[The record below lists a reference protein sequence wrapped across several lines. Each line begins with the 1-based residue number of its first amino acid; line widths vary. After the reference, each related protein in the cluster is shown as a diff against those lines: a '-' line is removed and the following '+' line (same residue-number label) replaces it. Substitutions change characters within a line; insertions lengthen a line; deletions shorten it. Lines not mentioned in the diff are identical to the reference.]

1 MLLFFFI
8 TLLQSESTQSTR
20 GGIMERTL
28 IIIKP
33 DAVQRGLIGPIVTR
47 FEQRGLR
54 IAGLKFMQITRQL
67 AERHYAVH
75 KGKPF
80 YNSLLDY
87 ITSGPVVVMA
97 LEGPQ
102 AITAARATMGAT
114 RPVEASP
121 GTIRADF
128 GLEVE
133 RNLVH
138 GSDGPDTANFELGL
152 FFNGSELVSWTRD
165 TDRWILTLS

>member
-1 MLLFFFI
+1 
-8 TLLQSESTQSTR
+8 
-20 GGIMERTL
+20 MERTL

-33 DAVQRGLIGPIVTR
+33 DAVQRGLVGPIVPR

-54 IAGLKFMQITRQL
+54 IVGMKFMQISQDL

-75 KGKPF
+75 EGKPF
-80 YNSLLDY
+80 YEGLLAY

-97 LEGPQ
+97 LEGPK
-102 AITAARATMGAT
+102 AIAAARVTMGAT
-114 RPVEASP
+114 RPLEASP

-128 GLEVE
+128 GLEVG

-138 GSDGPDTANFELGL
+138 GSDSPDTARFELDL
-152 FFNGSELVSWTRD
+152 FFDELELVSWTRD
-165 TDRWILTLS
+165 TDRWILE

>member
-1 MLLFFFI
+1 V
-8 TLLQSESTQSTR
+8 
-20 GGIMERTL
+20 ERTL

-33 DAVQRGLIGPIVTR
+33 DAVQRGLVGPIIAR
-47 FEQRGLR
+47 FEGRGLR
-54 IAGLKFMQITRQL
+54 IVGIKFMQITREL

-80 YNSLLDY
+80 YEGLLDY
-87 ITSGPVVVMA
+87 ITTGPVVVMA

-102 AITAARATMGAT
+102 AIAAARATMGAT
-114 RPVEASP
+114 RPLEALP

-128 GLEVE
+128 GLEVG

-138 GSDGPDTANFELGL
+138 GSDGPETACFELEL
-152 FFNGSELVSWTRD
+152 FFDESELVSWIRD
-165 TDRWILTLS
+165 IDRWVLE

>member
-1 MLLFFFI
+1 V
-8 TLLQSESTQSTR
+8 
-20 GGIMERTL
+20 ERTL

-33 DAVQRGLIGPIVTR
+33 DAVQRGLVGPIVTR

-54 IAGLKFMQITRQL
+54 IVGAKFMHITREL

-75 KGKPF
+75 RGKPF
-80 YNSLLDY
+80 YAGLLDY
-87 ITSGPVVVMA
+87 ITSGPVMIVA

-102 AITAARATMGAT
+102 AIAAARATMGAT

-121 GTIRADF
+121 GTIRADY
-128 GLEVE
+128 GLEVG

-138 GSDGPDTANFELGL
+138 GSDSPETAQFELDL
-152 FFNGSELVSWTRD
+152 FFDESELVSWTRD
-165 TDRWILTLS
+165 ADRWIVE

>member
-1 MLLFFFI
+1 
-8 TLLQSESTQSTR
+8 
-20 GGIMERTL
+20 MERTL

-33 DAVQRGLIGPIVTR
+33 DAVQRGLIGPIITR

-54 IAGLKFMQITRQL
+54 IVGIKFMRISHSL

-80 YNSLLDY
+80 YEGLLAY

-97 LEGPQ
+97 LEGPK
-102 AITAARATMGAT
+102 AIAAARATMGAT
-114 RPVEASP
+114 RPLEASP

-128 GLEVE
+128 GLEVG

-138 GSDGPDTANFELGL
+138 GSDSPDTARFELDL
-152 FFNGSELVSWTRD
+152 FFDELELVSWTRD
-165 TDRWILTLS
+165 TDRWILE

>member
-1 MLLFFFI
+1 V
-8 TLLQSESTQSTR
+8 
-20 GGIMERTL
+20 ERTL

-33 DAVQRGLIGPIVTR
+33 DAVQRGLIGPIITR

-54 IAGLKFMQITRQL
+54 IVGIKFMQISHSL

-80 YNSLLDY
+80 YEGLLAY

-97 LEGPQ
+97 LEGPK
-102 AITAARATMGAT
+102 AIAAARVTMGAT
-114 RPVEASP
+114 RPLEASP

-128 GLEVE
+128 GLEVG

-138 GSDGPDTANFELGL
+138 GSDSPDTARFELDL
-152 FFNGSELVSWTRD
+152 FFDELELVSWTRD
-165 TDRWILTLS
+165 TDRWILE

>member
-1 MLLFFFI
+1 
-8 TLLQSESTQSTR
+8 
-20 GGIMERTL
+20 MERTL

-33 DAVQRGLIGPIVTR
+33 DAVQRGLVGPIVTR

-54 IAGLKFMQITRQL
+54 IVGMKFMRISQDL

-80 YNSLLDY
+80 YEGLLSY

-97 LEGPQ
+97 LEGPEVI
-102 AITAARATMGAT
+102 AAARATMGAT
-114 RPVEASP
+114 RPLEATP

-128 GLEVE
+128 GLEVG

-138 GSDGPDTANFELGL
+138 GSDSPDTASFELEL
-152 FFNGSELVSWTRD
+152 FFDELELVSWTRD
-165 TDRWILTLS
+165 TDRWILE